1 MEKIAAKKVN
11 EKRMPRCDSLA
22 RRAKGGRLCFGLL
35 KNTGRR
41 LCSRHGN
48 HGASITYNAVRKVST
63 LVGPGMND
71 DNEAIVHQLV
81 KVQAQVVITPL
92 VKHGTPTV
100 YCIAA
105 DLNQDCNCDRYR
117 GDCCNIRRNGECSFT
132 LTQVLCIEIPIAFD
146 VDVDVNGKIAC
157 CGKADLGPCC
167 IPPKKPC
174 AADLRPRF
182 CPFDD

>member
-1 MEKIAAKKVN
+1 MQRGAFMLRLVKKTPAAAKRVLTQA
-11 EKRMPRCDSLA
+11 EPRRIS
-22 RRAKGGRLCFGLL
+22 G
-35 KNTGRR
+35 
-41 LCSRHGN
+41 LCSCHGN

-63 LVGPGMND
+63 LFSPGMND
-71 DNEAIVHQLV
+71 DNEAVVHQLV

-105 DLNQDCNCDRYR
+105 DLNQDCICDRYR

-167 IPPKKPC
+167 IPPRKPC
-174 AADLRPRF
+174 DLDLRPRF